1 MKLVKE
7 RIEFKNMKKSF
18 IISLDSNIPMS
29 TLDDLKHALDEISK
43 IDGVEIDRKNLKI
56 IYDSSLGSIIGKILD
71 NYSLKQQS

>member
-1 MKLVKE
+1 
-7 RIEFKNMKKSF
+7 
-18 IISLDSNIPMS
+18 MS